1 MEQELCMAAEL
12 LLADHPTPARFA
24 EALAGADL
32 EDLVRRAL
40 DPADP
45 RLAIVGWPGQRLS
58 GALLAGDVIV
68 RGAPGARRRV
78 AIVRD
83 PDVLDHRRARG
94 AALVT
99 APEPG
104 RFVRTLEP
112 GTVAG
117 EPVFARRI
125 AGPDGL
131 ILPDITIVRPTAP
144 GESVPVPTSARPVIR
159 QGSAGPAVAD
169 AQGQINVV
177 HTRLLARGAAGLA
190 RCPLMVDGKFGPATR
205 AATVSFQRF
214 AFPATPAEWDGVVGP
229 KTWAML
235 ELHARA
241 DAPDVPPI
249 DPVVPPIIPP
259 VIPPIIPPIIPI
271 VFRPPNP
278 PRWAPLLGGLSGA
291 PVRAQNAV
299 RALVDGPETYRTMLD
314 DIRRAANSRSFVYL
328 LGWDCY
334 DNFPLDPSVPG
345 PCDTS
350 LNRVLAAAVAAGAQ
364 VRSMIWFNITGPDK
378 IRAVRE
384 VASRTNALP
393 NGACILDRRHGGA
406 GRVDPRAIEALL
418 AAITTAMS
426 PLTLLPGISDEVQRL
441 RRDLADQI
449 ERAARAM
456 LAAHHQKVLIVFDGE
471 RLVAYC
477 GGLDFN
483 PNRAITSTNC
493 IPNSTPQAIEPSDPQ
508 HDTHCRIVGPAAAD
522 LLQTFV
528 DRWLDHPD
536 HVAVDRAKGTLRGH
550 PVSAVPAPAI
560 PNPAPADAPHGA
572 STSVVIARTYNPP
585 AGGAIP
591 RQRDVA
597 ALLLRAVD
605 HAESFIYFEDQ
616 YLWNFDTAPGA
627 TLALA
632 TALNRRLPRLRHVTA
647 VIPANAIS
655 APALFQRAWRRRFIE
670 EVRRGHAPEI
680 ARRFQ
685 VYQPNRGGC
694 TDDGC
699 LGAHTYV
706 HSKCWVFDDE
716 LAVIG
721 SANCNRRGYQ
731 HDSEVDAFIF
741 DDVAP
746 SGGGG
751 GGMIALAR
759 SEAIPGEAAPSVTFA
774 QRFRMRLWR
783 EHLGVTVSD
792 GADDSAWP
800 TGTAPVG
807 NVVRFKSDRPQLV
820 NATIDPRAFA
830 IVDQLAEL
838 ARPIFDPTSP

>member
-1 MEQELCMAAEL
+1 MEQEWCMAAEL
-12 LLADHPTPARFA
+12 LLADDPTPADFA
-24 EALAGADL
+24 AALAGGDL
-32 EDLVRRAL
+32 DDLVRRAL
-40 DPADP
+40 DPDDA
-45 RLAIVGWPGQRLS
+45 RIGIVGWPGQRLPHE
-58 GALLAGDVIV
+58 LRAGDMILCGV
-68 RGAPGARRRV
+68 PGARRRV
-78 AIVRD
+78 AVVRD
-83 PDVLDHRRARG
+83 ADLLDHRQARR

-112 GTVAG
+112 GTIAG
-117 EPVFARRI
+117 APVFARRV

-131 ILPDITIVRPTAP
+131 LLPDVTIVRPTAP
-144 GESVPVPTSARPVIR
+144 GEALPALPGTRPTLR
-159 QGSAGPAVAD
+159 QGSTGPVVAS
-169 AQGQINVV
+169 AQAQINLV
-177 HTRLLARGAAGLA
+177 HGRLLARGAAGLE
-190 RCPLMVDGKFGPATR
+190 RCPLTVDGQFGTATR
-205 AATVSFQRF
+205 AACVSFQRF
-214 AFPATPAEWDGVVGP
+214 AFPNVPAEWDGVIGP

-235 ELHARA
+235 DLHARG

-249 DPVVPPIIPP
+249 VPPDVPPIVPP
-259 VIPPIIPPIIPI
+259 NIVPV

-278 PRWAPLLGGLSGA
+278 PRWAPILGGVPGA
-291 PVRAQNAV
+291 PLRANNAV
-299 RALVDGPETYRTMLD
+299 RALVDGPETYRTMLA
-314 DIRRAANSRSFVYL
+314 DIRRAANPRGFVYL

-334 DNFPLDPSVPG
+334 DNFPLDPSAAV

-350 LNRVLAAAVAAGAQ
+350 LNRVLAAIVAAGAQ
-364 VRSMIWFNITGPDK
+364 VRAMIWFNITGADK
-378 IRAVRE
+378 VRAARE
-384 VASRTNALP
+384 VAIRTNALTD
-393 NGACILDRRHGGA
+393 GACILDRRHGGA
-406 GRVDPRAIEALL
+406 GRVDPRTIEAVLT
-418 AAITTAMS
+418 AIGAGLS
-426 PLTLLPGISDEVQRL
+426 PLTLLPGIGDEVQRL

-477 GGLDFN
+477 GGIDVN
-483 PNRAITSTNC
+483 PNRATTATNC
-493 IPNSTPQAIEPSDPQ
+493 IPRSTPQAIEPSDPQ

-536 HVAVDRAKGTLRGH
+536 HVAIDRSKGALRGH
-550 PVSAVPAPAI
+550 PVSAVPSPPI
-560 PNPAPADAPHGA
+560 LSPTRADAPHGA
-572 STSVVIARTYNPP
+572 SSTVAIARTYNPP

-597 ALLLRAVD
+597 TLLLRAVD

-616 YLWNFDTAPGA
+616 YLWNFDTPPGA

-632 TALNRRLPRLRHVTA
+632 TALNRRLPQLRHVTA

-655 APALFQRAWRRRFIE
+655 APALFQRAWRLRFIA
-670 EVRRGHAPEI
+670 EVRRGHPPDVAQ
-680 ARRFQ
+680 RFQ
-685 VYQPNRGGC
+685 VYQPNRGRC

-741 DDVAP
+741 DDAASP
-746 SGGGG
+746 GGGSGGL
-751 GGMIALAR
+751 IALAGR
-759 SEAIPGEAAPSVTFA
+759 GEAIAPPSITFA
-774 QRFRMRLWR
+774 QRFRMQLWQ
-783 EHLGVTVSD
+783 EHLGVIVPD

-800 TGTAPVG
+800 RGTAVVG
-807 NVVRFKSDRPQLV
+807 NVTRFKPDRPLV
-820 NATIDPRAFA
+820 IGPTVDARAFP
-830 IVDQLAEL
+830 IIDQVAEL
-838 ARPIFDPTSP
+838 ARPIFDPSSP